1 MRKLGFIL
9 AAMAFLAG
17 SLWSLQGAGL
27 VGGSFMTGSSKW
39 LWIGVA
45 TASVGLVALA
55 ALFRAGPRS

>member
-1 MRKLGFIL
+1 MRKFGFIL
-9 AAMAFLAG
+9 AALAFVAG
-17 SLWSLQGAGL
+17 SLWAFQGAGL

-45 TASVGLVALA
+45 TAGLGLVALA